1 MDDEDSPRP
10 TEALIHQAEAMV
22 KSLMDERPDIVR
34 LLKYMNLYY
43 MIECFMVKAWIAGHE
58 EINNG

>member
-1 MDDEDSPRP
+1 MDDEDTARP
-10 TEALIHQAEAMV
+10 TDALIHQAEARV

-43 MIECFMVKAWIAGHE
+43 MIECFMVKAWIDGYD
-58 EINNG
+58 NR